1 MAGGATPRRGMIVGI
16 NVTPLVDITLVL
28 LIIFIVTARIVV
40 APAVPMDLPQ
50 AATGQEVQVVFSV
63 MLPQDG
69 TLLVNGSPVAD
80 RRELTA
86 RAATAL
92 QQNPELRA
100 VVHADGDVAHRQVLA
115 AMDALREA
123 GVSRIA
129 FGVAPAPQAGGER

>member
-28 LIIFIVTARIVV
+28 LVIFIVTARIVV

-92 QQNPELRA
+92 QENPELRA

-115 AMDALREA
+115 AMDALRQA

-129 FGVAPAPQAGGER
+129 FAVAPAPPTGGEL

>member
-1 MAGGATPRRGMIVGI
+1 MAGGAAPRRGMIVGI

-92 QQNPELRA
+92 QENPELRA
-100 VVHADGDVAHRQVLA
+100 VVHADGDVAHRQVLS

-129 FGVAPAPQAGGER
+129 FGVAPAPPAGGER

>member
-1 MAGGATPRRGMIVGI
+1 MAGGAAPRRGMIVGI

-63 MLPQDG
+63 MLPLDG

-80 RRELTA
+80 RRELTT
-86 RAATAL
+86 RAAAAL
-92 QQNPELRA
+92 QENPEIRA

-115 AMDALREA
+115 AMDALRQA
-123 GVSRIA
+123 GMSRIA
-129 FGVAPAPQAGGER
+129 FGVAPALPEGGAP